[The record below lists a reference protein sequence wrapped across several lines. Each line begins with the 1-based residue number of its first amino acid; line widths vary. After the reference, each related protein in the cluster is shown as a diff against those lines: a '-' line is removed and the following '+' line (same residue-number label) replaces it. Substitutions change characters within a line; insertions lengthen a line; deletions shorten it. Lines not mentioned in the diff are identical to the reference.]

1 MTDENTE
8 DQSQTAEQETSGLVR
23 RFFQKKAGSAE
34 DDVEEGQKQG
44 VAHVPATL
52 LTVEY
57 VDDSDGMDA
66 TLRSM
71 EERLRKMEEQVDSMQ
86 HTQAQLIGAVNQ
98 QAKDIGKCV
107 EAIGRRIDRLY
118 RRVTGGE
125 ATQYRSAGAPTDTEA
140 EEATSS
146 SRMPQMGA
154 EMEVPEGLAPE
165 VADDPDHQNAW
176 RIARVLAA
184 DLEAYHEGDV
194 KEGVLYGTFYKLLRE
209 PIEKARKTYEER
221 VPAHIVENYD
231 YFSKALD
238 ELIVR
243 KRIELEDSG
252 DF

>member
-1 MTDENTE
+1 MGQNSEE
-8 DQSQTAEQETSGLVR
+8 HPEASEQETTGLVR
-23 RFFQKKAGSAE
+23 RFFQKKAGSTQNKGE
-34 DDVEEGQKQG
+34 QVQKQG

-57 VDDSDGMDA
+57 VDDSDGMDTA
-66 TLRSM
+66 LRSM
-71 EERLRKMEEQVDSMQ
+71 EERLRKMEEQLNSMQ
-86 HTQAQLIGAVNQ
+86 HTQAQLIGAINQ

-125 ATQYRSAGAPTDTEA
+125 ATQYRSGGAPTAADA
-140 EEATSS
+140 QQQNDANK
-146 SRMPQMGA
+146 MAAMGA
-154 EMEVPEGLAPE
+154 DMSAPEGLAPE
-165 VADDPDHQNAW
+165 LADDPDHQNAW

-194 KEGVLYGTFYKLLRE
+194 KEGVLYGTFYKLLRK

-221 VPAHIVENYD
+221 VSAHIVENYD